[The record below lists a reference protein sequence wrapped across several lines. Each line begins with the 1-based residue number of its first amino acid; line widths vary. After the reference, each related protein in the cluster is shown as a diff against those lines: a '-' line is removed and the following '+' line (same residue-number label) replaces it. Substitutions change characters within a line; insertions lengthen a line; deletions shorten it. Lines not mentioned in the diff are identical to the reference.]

1 MGILGL
7 TAQRS
12 ADMNN
17 GNNRDWFMVLTLGLE
32 VCLSGCLPEDPG
44 LRTGGRA
51 PEEPPVASQKQVQTA
66 PTQIDSTILITRAF
80 GEAPILA
87 RRVALG
93 ELPPVSERLPE
104 NPLVVVPF
112 EEIGTYGGDL
122 RRALTGDIVQTAGVS
137 KTLNENLMGFERPY
151 PNSIQL
157 NMAEKYWFEDEGRT
171 AIFKIRK
178 GIKWSDGARFTV
190 DDILFWYYDMTLNDD
205 ARDAPM
211 PPSVWLVGDRPIQME
226 KVDDHTLRIF
236 SDKPMGRVLNALCAD
251 NVAYPKHILARHHP
265 RYNPEAT
272 YEAFRDST
280 TAAQMIMS
288 PGMPRL
294 SAWCPV
300 EWIRG
305 QRIVYERNPYY
316 WKVDTA
322 GNQLP
327 YADRL
332 VFTLIRDSQVILLK
346 FINGEIDLYGRYSRI
361 SMYTT
366 LRVEEQKGKFNL
378 HLAESGSGP
387 AFYLNWDCPNPVL
400 REAFRNKQVRMALSH
415 AVNREEISE
424 IVYFGLLE
432 PAGYSFSRSNPY
444 YSEAAHKMY
453 SAYDP
458 DKARQL
464 LDAAGYKDADGDG
477 YRELLDGSRFELNI
491 DVVAPGGGVDACEL
505 IRSHWEAVGVKVNL
519 NGSLRDIIW
528 PRRVNG
534 DFDIHYWGLE
544 GPQDP
549 LGRLNDWAIM
559 GPTVPFWHRNASEEA
574 PDWLKE
580 ATRYIQQTLT
590 TVDTTLTRTYMEGAR
605 DLHTNNLAVIAVGS
619 APAIWGSSTRL
630 GNVPRKILIADVY
643 RGFGREIGHEQIF
656 IRP

>member
-1 MGILGL
+1 MLRHL
-7 TAQRS
+7 AERS
-12 ADMNN
+12 AHLH
-17 GNNRDWFMVLTLGLE
+17 NRNYSCWLRVLALGVSLG
-32 VCLSGCLPEDPG
+32 LSGCLPQDPALKIG
-44 LRTGGRA
+44 EQVRV
-51 PEEPPVASQKQVQTA
+51 EPQAVLQKQVRTA
-66 PTQIDSTILITRAF
+66 PIEIDSTLLVTRVF
-80 GEAPILA
+80 GEAPMLA
-87 RRVALG
+87 ERVRRG
-93 ELPPVSERLPE
+93 DLPPVSERLPE

-112 EEIGTYGGDL
+112 EEIGTYGGTL
-122 RRALTGDIVQTAGVS
+122 RRALTGDIVQTAGVN
-137 KTLNENLMGFERPY
+137 KTLSENLMGFERPY

-178 GIKWSDGARFTV
+178 GIRWSDGVPFTV
-190 DDILFWYYDMTLNDD
+190 DDILFWYYDMILDDD
-205 ARDAPM
+205 ARDDPM
-211 PPSVWLVGDRPIQME
+211 PPSVWLVGDLPIHME
-226 KVDDHTLRIF
+226 KVDDYTLRIF
-236 SDKPMGRVLNALCAD
+236 SEKPMGRVLNALCAD
-251 NVAYPKHILARHHP
+251 NVAYPKHILARNHP

-272 YEAFRDST
+272 YEAFKDST
-280 TAAQMIMS
+280 TSAQLAMK

-346 FINGEIDLYGRYSRI
+346 FVNGEIDLYGRYSRI

-366 LRVEEQKGKFNL
+366 LRVEERKGKFNL
-378 HLAESGSGP
+378 RLAESGSGP
-387 AFYLNWDCPNPVL
+387 AFYLNWDCPKPAL
-400 REAFRNKQVRMALSH
+400 REAFRNKQVRMALSL

-432 PAGYSFSRSNPY
+432 SAGYSFSRSNPY
-444 YSEAAHKMY
+444 YSEAAHKKY
-453 SAYDP
+453 AAYDP
-458 DKARQL
+458 DKARRL
-464 LDAAGYKDADGDG
+464 LDAAGYVDTDGDG
-477 YRELLDGSRFELNI
+477 YRELRDGSRFELNI
-491 DVVAPGGGVDACEL
+491 DVVAPGEGLDVCEL
-505 IRSHWEAVGVKVNL
+505 VRSHWEAVGVKVNL
-519 NGSLRDIIW
+519 NSALRDIIW

-534 DFDIHYWGLE
+534 SYDIHYWGLE

-559 GPTVPFWHRNASEEA
+559 GPTVPFWHRNASEEG
-574 PDWLKE
+574 PEWLKE

-590 TVDTTLTRTYMEGAR
+590 TVDTVLARTYMEQAR
-605 DLHTNNLAVIAVGS
+605 DLHSDNVPVIAVGS
-619 APAIWGSSTRL
+619 TPRIWGASTRL
-630 GNVPRKILIADVY
+630 GNVPREMLIADVY
-643 RGFGREIGHEQIF
+643 RGFGREVQQEQIF